1 MRTEASIPP
10 TAGRTEH
17 DVAVTR
23 VTREGRS
30 THTEAVTLE
39 EPLEIQLEHGP
50 AGDRRHRSIS
60 VTMRTP
66 GHDRELAL
74 GFLHTEGVLGEEV
87 DLDDLHI
94 AQPETVE
101 TVCGPDVEAIFAS
114 DDDEIGKIPTDDV
127 PTNGVS
133 SGDASLGSGSRTTRT
148 AAGIVRVAVAPG
160 VPVRTASLERNFYA
174 TSSCGI
180 CGKASLAALRSVAPP
195 RRSNDFIF
203 DPALLFQLP
212 ERMYAGQNTFHH
224 TGGLHAAAL
233 FNVAGELELLR
244 EDIGRHNAVD
254 KLIGASFLADRLPLR
269 HSLLLLSGRASF
281 ELLQKAVMAGI
292 PAVAAIGAPS
302 SLAIQVAKDFNLT
315 LAGFLRAD
323 HFNIYN
329 GEERLC

>member
-1 MRTEASIPP
+1 MRTEVLLQPA
-10 TAGRTEH
+10 
-17 DVAVTR
+17 
-23 VTREGRS
+23 EGRS
-30 THTEAVTLE
+30 EQTVAITRVSRRNPASSTEAVPPLETVTLTESVTLE

-50 AGDRRHRSIS
+50 AGNRTHRSVS

-74 GFLHTEGVLGEEV
+74 GFLLTEGVLGDEV
-87 DLDDLHI
+87 EPEDLHI
-94 AQPETVE
+94 AEPELVDTA
-101 TVCGPDVEAIFAS
+101 CGPQ
-114 DDDEIGKIPTDDV
+114 P
-127 PTNGVS
+127 S
-133 SGDASLGSGSRTTRT
+133 SGSTRTTG
-148 AAGIVRVAVAPG
+148 GIVRVTVAPG

-195 RRSNDFIF
+195 RFRNGLRF
-203 DPALLFQLP
+203 DPTLLFQLP
-212 ERMYAGQNTFHH
+212 ERMYRHQRTFRR

-233 FNVAGELELLR
+233 FDAAGHLQRLH

-254 KLIGASFLADRLPLR
+254 KLVGASFLADNLPLR
-269 HSLLLLSGRASF
+269 GSLLLLSGRASF

-302 SLAIQVAKDFNLT
+302 SLAIQVAKDFDIT
-315 LAGFLRAD
+315 LIGFLRDD

-329 GEERLC
+329 GADRLKS

>member
-10 TAGRTEH
+10 ASSRTEH

-87 DLDDLHI
+87 DLEDLHI
-94 AQPETVE
+94 AQPETVR
-101 TVCGPDVEAIFAS
+101 TVCGPDTEAALAS
-114 DDDEIGKIPTDDV
+114 DDGKIPDAQT
-127 PTNGVS
+127 S
-133 SGDASLGSGSRTTRT
+133 DASLDSGSRTTRT
-148 AAGIVRVAVAPG
+148 TAGIVRVAVAPG

-195 RRSNDFIF
+195 RRRDDFTF
-203 DPALLFQLP
+203 DPARLFQLP
-212 ERMYAGQNTFHH
+212 ERMYAGQSTFHH

-233 FNVAGELELLR
+233 FNAAGELELLR

-315 LAGFLRAD
+315 LIGFLRAD